1 MRRAFVLVCCLL
13 FSCAAAP
20 AERFGICDASA
31 AAFVAPDS
39 WWVADDEDNILRR
52 FDSSGMVATAELD
65 LTEFLRPA
73 KAGREVDLEAVARI
87 GETFYWIGSHGSSG
101 SGKPRPSRHRL
112 FATQLTE
119 TGDLVPVGKPFRRLI
134 KTLQAD
140 PRYASLGL
148 DGTVETEALTSW
160 TGETLLIGFRQPI
173 SDGLALLVPL
183 KNPHELLIDG
193 ADPTIGD
200 PVRLDLGGRTVR
212 SMARLEEGSWLLT
225 AGEVEG
231 RADWIGSWDGEVGHA
246 VKPLGELEI
255 NAEAIMVDRL
265 GRRIWLLSDDG
276 RRAIGG
282 RDCKEI
288 EDPRKRRFRFRSF
301 PWPGK

>member
-1 MRRAFVLVCCLL
+1 MRHAFIVASCLL

-52 FDSSGMVATAELD
+52 FDSSGTVATAELD
-65 LTEFLRPA
+65 LTEFLQPT
-73 KAGREVDLEAVARI
+73 KATREVDLEAVARI
-87 GETFYWIGSHGSSG
+87 GETLYWIGSHGSSG
-101 SGKPRPSRHRL
+101 SGKARPSRHRL
-112 FATQLTE
+112 FATRLTDK
-119 TGDLVPVGKPFRRLI
+119 GSLIPVGRPFRRLI
-134 KTLQAD
+134 QTLQAD

-160 TGETLLIGFRQPI
+160 SGGALLIGFRQPI
-173 SDGLALLVPL
+173 ADGLALLVPL
-183 KNPHELLIDG
+183 ENPHELLIDG
-193 ADPTIGD
+193 SAPRIGD

-212 SMARLEEGSWLLT
+212 SMARLDEGRWLLT

-231 RADWIGSWDGEVGHA
+231 QADWIGSWDGVVGHE

-255 NAEAIMVDRL
+255 NAEAIMVNRS
-265 GRRIWLLSDDG
+265 GRQVWLLSDDG
-276 RRAIGG
+276 RRTIGG
-282 RDCKEI
+282 QDCKEI
-288 EDPRKRRFRFRSF
+288 EDPGQRRFRVRNY